1 MLVDTDGLLV
11 DYQLLDFSNGLS
23 IQWSYF
29 NGDIENTPILWTF
42 PISINTLLYG
52 SYQLGKNNNT
62 KMLDWY
68 NQTTYLDT
76 FTGTTISSF
85 LKNNYSILQ
94 RGYGF
99 LLAIGFLV
107 ITL

>member
-1 MLVDTDGLLV
+1 M
-11 DYQLLDFSNGLS
+11 DYQLLDFSNSLS

-29 NGDIENTPILWTF
+29 NGEAENTYITWTF

-62 KMLDWY
+62 EMPNWY
-68 NQTTYLDT
+68 NQTTYLDV
-76 FTGTTISSF
+76 FKGTTISAF
-85 LKNNYSILQ
+85 LKNNQSILQ

-99 LLAIGFLV
+99 LLAIGF
-107 ITL
+107 